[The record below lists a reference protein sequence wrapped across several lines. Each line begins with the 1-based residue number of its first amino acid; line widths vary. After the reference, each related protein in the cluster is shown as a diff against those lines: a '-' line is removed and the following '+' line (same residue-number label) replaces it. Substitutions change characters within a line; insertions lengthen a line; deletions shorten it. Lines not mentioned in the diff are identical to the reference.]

1 MDMNI
6 QDPQARRMA
15 QELAELTGQSL
26 TDAVKMALQQA
37 LIKIKATKPDPQ
49 PRPLVD
55 RLNEIALRCAALPD
69 YDTRS
74 ADEILGYDEHGLP
87 NYPVGWVRPSKP

>member
-1 MDMNI
+1 MKI
-6 QDPQARRMA
+6 QDPQAHRMA

-37 LIKIKATKPDPQ
+37 LAKFKTSKPDPQ

-69 YDTRS
+69 YDNRS
-74 ADEILGYDEHGLP
+74 ADEILGYDKHGLP
-87 NYPVGWVRPSKP
+87 S

>member
-1 MDMNI
+1 MNI
-6 QDPQARRMA
+6 QDPQAHRMA

-26 TDAVKMALQQA
+26 TDAVKMALQQTLA
-37 LIKIKATKPDPQ
+37 KFKASKTAPQ
-49 PRPLVD
+49 SRPLVD

-69 YDTRS
+69 YDNRS

-87 NYPVGWVRPSKP
+87 S